1 MRVTG
6 KRLRIKRDASVA
18 KSLAARRGLG
28 GIRHI
33 EVNHLC
39 LQEKVI
45 NVEIEIE
52 KGMGTI
58 DRADPSTKP
67 EDGGSLKQHLQWTGQ
82 EIIEGRLD

>member
-1 MRVTG
+1 
-6 KRLRIKRDASVA
+6 
-18 KSLAARRGLG
+18 
-28 GIRHI
+28 
-33 EVNHLC
+33 VNHLC